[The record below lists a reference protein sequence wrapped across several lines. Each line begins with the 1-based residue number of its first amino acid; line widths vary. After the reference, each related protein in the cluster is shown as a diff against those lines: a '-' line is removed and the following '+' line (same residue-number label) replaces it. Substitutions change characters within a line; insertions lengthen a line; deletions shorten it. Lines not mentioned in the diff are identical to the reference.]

1 MKKKKDIINPI
12 DKDNITENPG
22 SLTYGHHR
30 GSFPVIPT
38 KQVTIK
44 SKAISAMEHQT
55 DMQLD
60 QIKQQMSLLAQQA
73 NTIKKRI
80 EISEM
85 IYHAEIRFE
94 PLISHIYH
102 LYEDENGNFFLM
114 MIGENEWGR
123 KKCPLKFISSV
134 KLLADHT
141 WEVIN
146 K

>member
-38 KQVTIK
+38 KQGTIK

-114 MIGENEWGR
+114 MICENECGR

>member
-1 MKKKKDIINPI
+1 
-12 DKDNITENPG
+12 
-22 SLTYGHHR
+22 
-30 GSFPVIPT
+30 
-38 KQVTIK
+38 
-44 SKAISAMEHQT
+44 MEHQT

-102 LYEDENGNFFLM
+102 LYQDENGNFFLM
-114 MIGENEWGR
+114 MIGEKEWGR

-141 WEVIN
+141 WEVI